1 MSDRRRSQKRR
12 RQVVVIVVRHGERLD
27 YILRDTKNVNWIK
40 EEAPDRPWDPP
51 LTKHGH
57 KQGQALGFALSN
69 ILKTNNL
76 PSNIK
81 AIYTSPF
88 LRCRQTSKEI
98 AISYMDQQQQQKERN
113 ETSSTA
119 TSTATTNNNNNDLK
133 VYVEYGLAESFNENF
148 YRSWSLPNSDSTWGF
163 QKKELPYDKIDIT
176 TLHPMSKVPCQTLL
190 EETMKP
196 IVLQDESRNND
207 DNDNN
212 KDTNDD
218 DSIIIIDVT
227 YQSKSK
233 ITTPYSLHPP
243 NFESFKMQRLR
254 MVNTLN
260 LLSESHYNSHCVD
273 EDDETDQAF
282 VMVSHGTYIRSSR
295 KQRCPQCLS
304 FHSLT
309 HTHAHTLTHSLTSIL
324 LVSRS
329 ISLNQSLTHSFNYR
343 WSSNTFI

>member
-1 MSDRRRSQKRR
+1 MSDQRRKRR
-12 RQVVVIVVRHGERLD
+12 QIVVIVVRHGERLD
-27 YILRDTKNVNWIK
+27 YILRESKNVNWIK
-40 EEAPDRPWDPP
+40 TADRPWDPP

-57 KQGQALGFALSN
+57 KQGHALGNALSN
-69 ILKTNNL
+69 ILKEKNL
-76 PSNIK
+76 PSNIT

-98 AISYMDQQQQQKERN
+98 AISYNRMDQQQNRKD
-113 ETSSTA
+113 ETVSKPSS
-119 TSTATTNNNNNDLK
+119 SKSNLN

-163 QKKELPYDKIDIT
+163 QKKELPYDKIDIM

-196 IVLQDESRNND
+196 IVLQDESRNN
-207 DNDNN
+207 NDNNDN

-227 YQSKSK
+227 YQSKSQ

-282 VMVSHGTYIRSSR
+282 VMVSHGTYI
-295 KQRCPQCLS
+295 
-304 FHSLT
+304 T
-309 HTHAHTLTHSLTSIL
+309 
-324 LVSRS
+324 
-329 ISLNQSLTHSFNYR
+329 
-343 WSSNTFI
+343 